1 MPSYPGT
8 IFAKIKNVRF
18 AQLYKYENWKLLK
31 VFYSWEW
38 SLNGQYLPRVLE
50 SHFRPEL
57 QSYIRLFK
65 LEGDVILMNLIV

>member
-50 SHFRPEL
+50 SNFRSE
-57 QSYIRLFK
+57 
-65 LEGDVILMNLIV
+65 

>member
-1 MPSYPGT
+1 MFLEVRKIFFKSYLIVDFMISYPGT

-18 AQLYKYENWKLLK
+18 AQLYKNENWKLLK

-50 SHFRPEL
+50 SNFRSE
-57 QSYIRLFK
+57 
-65 LEGDVILMNLIV
+65 